1 LSKHKMSNIRRGTTI
16 RIRELKTKIEDN
28 GFIQCETDE
37 HNTKSV

>member
-1 LSKHKMSNIRRGTTI
+1 MSNIRRGTTI
-16 RIRELKTKIEDN
+16 RIRELKTKTEDN